1 MTTPRN
7 CAGHRMNLLQA
18 WNRHILNTFVAT
30 MIAALSVFMLA
41 QAAKAEEL
49 AERFAPHDPKSKVTV
64 DHSAWSKLLK
74 KHAHAGEDGLN
85 RFDYAG
91 LNKDGRGDLK
101 KYLGQLQAVKPA
113 KLNRDEQFAFWTNL
127 YNAKTVDI
135 IAEHYPVDS
144 IRDIRLTSFIF
155 PGPWREE
162 VVKVDGVDLSLD
174 DIEHRIMR
182 PIWRDPRIHY
192 VVNCAAVGCPNLQL
206 EAYTS
211 ADLETMMERAAREYI
226 NSPRGVRFDGK
237 DIIVSSLFDWYA
249 DDYGGSTS
257 RILAHIRKYADPVL
271 NDRLAGATSISDYEY
286 DWALNDKK

>member
-1 MTTPRN
+1 MTPSRN
-7 CAGHRMNLLQA
+7 CAGHNLDHLQT
-18 WNRHILNTFVAT
+18 WNRHILNTMVAT
-30 MIAALSVFMLA
+30 MIAALSVLMFA
-41 QAAKAEEL
+41 QAASAEEL
-49 AERFAPHDPKSKVTV
+49 AERFAPHDAASKVTI
-64 DHSAWSKLLK
+64 DHSTWNTLLSK
-74 KHAHAGEDGLN
+74 HVHAGEDGLN
-85 RFDYAG
+85 RFDYAA
-91 LNKDGRGDLK
+91 LNKDGRADLK
-101 KYLGQLQAVKPA
+101 KYLDQLQAVKPA
-113 KLNRDEQFAFWTNL
+113 TLNRDEQFAFWTNL

-135 IAEHYPVDS
+135 IAEHYPVES
-144 IRDIRLTSFIF
+144 IRDIRLTSFIL

-192 VVNCAAVGCPNLQL
+192 VVNCAAVGCPNLQT

-211 ADLETMMERAAREYI
+211 ADLENMMERAAREYI

>member
-1 MTTPRN
+1 MTPPRN
-7 CAGHRMNLLQA
+7 CAGHDMDLLRS
-18 WNRHILNTFVAT
+18 WNRHILNTLTAT
-30 MIAALSVFMLA
+30 VIVVLSVFMLA

-49 AERFAPHDPKSKVTV
+49 AERFAPHDPKSEVTI
-64 DHSAWSKLLK
+64 DHSAWNSLLE
-74 KHAHAGEDGLN
+74 KHLHVGEDGLN

-91 LNKDGRGDLK
+91 LNKDGRADLK
-101 KYLGQLQAVKPA
+101 KYLDALQTVKPA
-113 KLNRDEQFAFWTNL
+113 KLNRNEQFAYWTNL

-135 IAEHYPVDS
+135 VAEHYPVES

-162 VVKVDGVDLSLD
+162 VVKVDGVELSLD

-192 VVNCAAVGCPNLQL
+192 VVNCAAVGCPNLQKT
-206 EAYTS
+206 AYSS
-211 ADLETMMERAAREYI
+211 AELETMLERAAREYI

-249 DDYGGSTS
+249 GDYGGSTE
-257 RILAHIRKYADPVL
+257 RILTHIRKYADPVL
-271 NDRLAGATSISDYEY
+271 TDRLAGANSISDYEY